1 MAHMLEH
8 LEFPKQTFFLLNAI
22 YRVLKQGTTVRIVVP
37 DVAKWMRGKKIFHLL
52 LLTVVMIYYLIPFDT
67 L

>member
-8 LEFPKQTFFLLNAI
+8 LEFPKQTFFLLNEI

-52 LLTVVMIYYLIPFDT
+52 LLAVV
-67 L
+67 